1 MYAKKFLKIIF
12 SRDRNYTKNFS
23 PAYRKVNLRYTYF
36 NDSYFTWKLI
46 FRTTFSLEQLQW
58 LLLKL
63 ICGHNSFFF
72 FKETDHKLKRI
83 IFKTASLL
91 RNLDL
96 RKYCNGCFDCTCT
109 VFLWSS
115 KFIKIFFLGTWYQGD
130 VHKTLIFTVLASK
143 VLRVS
148 ISVCEYFGLQALK
161 GSIFRTLWQERPE
174 KITREPGKINCQ

>member
-1 MYAKKFLKIIF
+1 MIVILHGNWFSEQLFLW
-12 SRDRNYTKNFS
+12 NN
-23 PAYRKVNLRYTYF
+23 F
-36 NDSYFTWKLI
+36 NDCFWSWYVVTIL
-46 FRTTFSLEQLQW
+46 
-58 LLLKL
+58 
-63 ICGHNSFFF
+63 FFF